1 MCILLFLHRKSYHAR
16 EYKKRGRDRDER
28 KIASPT
34 QPSNTALAQPSQILG
49 PTSTRLETFPDE
61 QKLMEFFTTRP
72 APQDR
77 LKEVLPVDSKGG

>member
-1 MCILLFLHRKSYHAR
+1 MQENTRR
-16 EYKKRGRDRDER
+16 EAETERDER
-28 KIASPT
+28 KLPSPT

-61 QKLMEFFTTRP
+61 QKLMEFFTARP

-77 LKEVLPVDSKGG
+77 LKEVLPIDTKGR

>member
-1 MCILLFLHRKSYHAR
+1 MQENTRR
-16 EYKKRGRDRDER
+16 EAETERDER
-28 KIASPT
+28 KLPSPA

-49 PTSTRLETFPDE
+49 PTSTILETFTDE

-77 LKEVLPVDSKGG
+77 LKEVLPIDTKGR

>member
-1 MCILLFLHRKSYHAR
+1 MQENTRR
-16 EYKKRGRDRDER
+16 EAETERDER
-28 KIASPT
+28 KIPSPK

-77 LKEVLPVDSKGG
+77 LKEVLPIDTKGR